1 MGPQKFYLVF
11 DTVSKQKKY
20 YLSYIF
26 SKERK
31 VIFMKKNIGSVLALY
46 PTPTVVVGA
55 MNGEKPT
62 WTLVAHVGIIGHDK
76 ILVSLASA
84 HHINQFIKEGGKLS
98 VNIVDE
104 GMLPETDY
112 VGSVSGTNV
121 DKSEV
126 FEYEPGESGTPII
139 RKAPLTM
146 ECSVVDVYNTQG
158 FESFICSIDNTY
170 VEEEHLNEDGKINY
184 NTLKPVLFEFPN
196 YEYLKTGDVI
206 GKCLSFKKSPQ
217 DA

>member
-1 MGPQKFYLVF
+1 
-11 DTVSKQKKY
+11 
-20 YLSYIF
+20 
-26 SKERK
+26 
-31 VIFMKKNIGSVLALY
+31 MKKNIGSALALY

-62 WTLVAHVGIIGHDK
+62 WTLVAHVGIIGHDR
-76 ILVSLASA
+76 ILISLASA
-84 HHINQFIKEGGKLS
+84 HYINQFIKDGSKLS

-112 VGSVSGTNV
+112 VGSVSGAKV
-121 DKSEV
+121 DKSMV
-126 FEYEPGESGTPII
+126 FEYELGEAGTPII

-146 ECSVVDVYNTQG
+146 ECSVVDVYNTPG

-170 VEEEHLNEDGKINY
+170 VEEEHLNEAGKINY
-184 NTLKPVLFEFPN
+184 NTLKPVLFEFPT

-206 GKCLSFKKSPQ
+206 GKCLSFKKNPQ
-217 DA
+217 EA